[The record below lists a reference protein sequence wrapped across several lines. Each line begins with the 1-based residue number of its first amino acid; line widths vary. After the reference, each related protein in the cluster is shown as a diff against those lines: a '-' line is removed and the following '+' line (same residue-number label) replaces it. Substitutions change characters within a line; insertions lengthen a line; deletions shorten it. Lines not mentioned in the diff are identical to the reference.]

1 VFLPPTCCGVV
12 FEQSTRS
19 LARCRQSER
28 GFDRDIGFVTMSPM
42 NVIVVICNSLHL
54 GFLGAYGNAW
64 IETPHLDRLASEGVV
79 FDHHFPE
86 NLTTLPTRRSWWTG
100 RYGFPDVDSGWT
112 ALRPDEAIL
121 PDLLWDKGVRTA
133 LISDV
138 PLLRETG
145 LGYGR
150 GFDDVIW
157 IRGQGYDPLV
167 PADDPRARKIQLA
180 DEPGLRLPPAD
191 DPNLETWK
199 KRWEQFLR
207 NRAVLR
213 TDMEENTGVARTV
226 RTAIDWLDRR
236 GGESDPFLL
245 WLDLFSPHGP
255 WDAPEPDRDRYATV
269 EPDEFEAGEEGDL
282 IDRADADEEMI
293 DIEDVA
299 VLIDVPAGAV
309 SDVLSE
315 AELFR
320 LRRTYAGTVT
330 LVDRWL
336 GKLFEALR
344 RMGRM
349 DDTLIIFTS
358 DQGEPLGEHGYVR
371 RFRPWLYEELIHTP
385 LIIRMPGARFGGI
398 RHQALVQTVDLLPTI
413 LTAYGV
419 RPGDDQPLHGHDLLA
434 LIKGEQTKVRD
445 YACMGMDVE
454 EFAIRTHLWHL
465 ILPLV
470 DDPDEPRSAELYRKP
485 EDRWDQNNVIEQ
497 HPEVADQLELAL
509 RRFVEA
515 LSRDALED
523 LAPLRDVARFG
534 VQ

>member
-1 VFLPPTCCGVV
+1 
-12 FEQSTRS
+12 
-19 LARCRQSER
+19 
-28 GFDRDIGFVTMSPM
+28 MSRM
-42 NVIVVICNSLHL
+42 NVIVVVCNSLHL

-100 RYGFPDVDSGWT
+100 RYGFPDPDSGWT
-112 ALRPDEAIL
+112 ALRTDEAIL

-138 PLLRETG
+138 PLLREAG
-145 LGYGR
+145 FGYGR

-157 IRGQGYDPLV
+157 VRGQGYDPLV
-167 PADDPRARKIQLA
+167 PADDPRVKRIRLA
-180 DEPGLRLPPAD
+180 DEPGLRLPPDD
-191 DPNLETWK
+191 DPTHETWK

-207 NRAVLR
+207 NRLVLR
-213 TDMEENTGVARTV
+213 TVDEENTGVARTV
-226 RTAIDWLDRR
+226 RTAIDWLERR

-255 WDAPEPDRDRYATV
+255 WDAPEPYRDRYATV

-282 IDRADADEEMI
+282 VDPTDVDEEVI
-293 DIEDVA
+293 DIEEVA
-299 VLIDVPAGAV
+299 VLLDVPAGAV
-309 SDVLSE
+309 GDVLSE

-344 RMGRM
+344 RTGRM
-349 DDTLIIFTS
+349 DDTLVIVTS

-385 LIIRMPGARFGGI
+385 LIIRMPGGAFGGH

-413 LTAYGV
+413 LAAFVV
-419 RPGDDQPLHGHDLLA
+419 RPGDDQPLHGHDLLP
-434 LIKGEQTKVRD
+434 LIKGEHTKVRD

-470 DDPDEPRSAELYRKP
+470 DDPDEPRSTELYRKP

-515 LSRDALED
+515 LGRDALED

>member
-1 VFLPPTCCGVV
+1 
-12 FEQSTRS
+12 
-19 LARCRQSER
+19 
-28 GFDRDIGFVTMSPM
+28 M
-42 NVIVVICNSLHL
+42 NVIVVVCNSLHL

-64 IETPHLDRLASEGVV
+64 IETPNVDRLASEGVV

-100 RYGFPDVDSGWT
+100 RYGFAEPEQGWT
-112 ALRPDEAIL
+112 ALRADELIL
-121 PDLLWDKGVRTA
+121 PDLLWDQGVRTA

-138 PLLRETG
+138 PLLREAG

-157 IRGQGYDPLV
+157 VRGSGYDPLV
-167 PADDPRARKIQLA
+167 PPGDPRAKSLSLD
-180 DEPGLRLPPAD
+180 DEPGLRLPPED
-191 DPNLETWK
+191 DPSLETWK

-213 TDMEENTGVARTV
+213 TDVEENTGVARTV
-226 RTAIDWLDRR
+226 QTAIDWLERR
-236 GGESDPFLL
+236 GRESDQFLL

-255 WDAPEPDRDRYATV
+255 WDAPQPYRDQYTTV

-282 IDRADADEEMI
+282 VDDAIDEDEEI
-293 DIEDVA
+293 DIEEVTA
-299 VLIDVPAGAV
+299 LLDVPAGAV
-309 SDVLSE
+309 GDVISE

-320 LRRTYAGTVT
+320 LRRTYAGAVT

-336 GKLFEALR
+336 GELFQALR

-349 DDTLIIFTS
+349 DDTLVIFTS
-358 DQGEPLGEHGYVR
+358 DQGEPLGEHGFVR

-385 LIIRMPGARFGGI
+385 LIVRMPGGKPGGI

-413 LTAYGV
+413 VGAFGI
-419 RPGDDQPLHGHDLLA
+419 RPDDELRLHGHDLLT
-434 LIKGEQTKVRD
+434 LIRGEQTKVRD

-454 EFAIRTHLWHL
+454 EFALRTHLWHF
-465 ILPLV
+465 ILPVVV
-470 DDPDEPRSAELYRKP
+470 DPEEPRTAELYRKP

-515 LSRDALED
+515 LGRNALED
-523 LAPLRDVARFG
+523 LRPLRDVARFG